1 MKHAGMSV
9 VGMPRAPLRP
19 PLRSLAVSLFRR
31 IGLLAC
37 VLVITGIAVGNARA
51 THASVLAD
59 TLYGTGFYRLVTV
72 DQNDGSITALAP
84 PSEILFIALAFD
96 SAGRLFTAGC
106 IGPDSPSYC
115 VLFTDRL
122 LMELDPLTGEVVEII
137 GPVTDASGSN
147 VKIDTLSVQPE
158 TDVLFG
164 FSLGDRSAL
173 IWTIDKSTATA
184 TLVAWEV
191 PAGCQ
196 FRCSYGDQFAF
207 APDGTLYHA
216 TTQNVYPIGRV
227 LMTLDPSTG
236 AELTSVPTESFGDTG
251 LAVRSDGVLFSS
263 WSFVLPRCRGCPPPD
278 PPGFNFLATIDPLS
292 GAVTYVGMG
301 DDLALDLDFSPVIVE
316 SVDIDIKPGSD
327 SNPIQPSGRGNLPVV
342 ILGSDTF
349 DVLDVDV
356 TTLAFGPSAAV
367 PAHNAGGHWEDVND
381 DGFTDLVSHYRTQ
394 ETGIAFGDMEACVTG
409 ELLDG
414 TPFEGCDAITVR

>member
-1 MKHAGMSV
+1 MRQFLPTPS
-9 VGMPRAPLRP
+9 
-19 PLRSLAVSLFRR
+19 
-31 IGLLAC
+31 
-37 VLVITGIAVGNARA
+37 N
-51 THASVLAD
+51 
-59 TLYGTGFYRLVTV
+59 GTGFYRLVTV

-106 IGPDSPSYC
+106 IGPGSPGYC
-115 VLFTDRL
+115 ALLTDRL

-196 FRCSYGDQFAF
+196 FRCSAGRQFAF
-207 APDGTLYHA
+207 APDGTLYHG
-216 TTQNVYPIGRV
+216 TTQDYYPFGRV

-236 AELTSVPTESFGDTG
+236 AELTSVPTEFFGWSG

-263 WSFVLPRCRGCPPPD
+263 KSFFLPRCRGCPPPD
-278 PPGFNFLATIDPLS
+278 PPGYNILETIDPLS

>member
-1 MKHAGMSV
+1 MKHSDTSV
-9 VGMPRAPLRP
+9 VGIPRAPLCS

-115 VLFTDRL
+115 VLRTDRL

-292 GAVTYVGMG
+292 GAVTYVGTG
-301 DDLALDLDFSPVIVE
+301 DGLALGLDFSPVIVE